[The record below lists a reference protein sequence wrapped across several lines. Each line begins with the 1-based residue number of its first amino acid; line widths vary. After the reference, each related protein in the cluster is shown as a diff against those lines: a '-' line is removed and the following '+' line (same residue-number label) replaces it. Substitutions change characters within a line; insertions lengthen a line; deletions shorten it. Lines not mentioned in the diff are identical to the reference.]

1 MNRDA
6 ATVLTGLDAA
16 REEIENHYRD
26 LHAHPELGMSE
37 HRTAALAATALRDYG
52 YQVTTGIAGTG
63 VTGVL
68 RNGPGPTVLLRAD
81 MDALPVREATGLPY
95 ASTATVDRNG
105 VAQPVMHACGHDV
118 HVACLLGSARLMA
131 AARHAWH
138 GTIIA
143 LFQPSEE
150 NGDGARAM
158 VADGLTDTIPAP
170 DVVLGQH
177 VLPYPAGTVGTCP
190 GPFLSAAD
198 SLRVTLHGR
207 GAHGSQPQASVDPV
221 VMAAM
226 CMLRLQTVVSRE
238 IAPTTPAVVTV
249 GSIHAGTGPNLI
261 PDDAVLEIN
270 VRTYEPQVREH
281 VLHAI
286 ERIVRA
292 ETAAAGAPREPEFEQ
307 ITAFPPTVNDPETTR
322 RVAAAF
328 ATAFGSDARALEPQ
342 TASEDISEIP
352 AAFGVPFTY
361 WGLGGTDPAA
371 FAAAAEKG
379 TLFQDIPVNHSSRF
393 APVPQPTLDTGVTA
407 LVVAALAWLGTRD
420 DQHRPATGNPPPGT
434 GQLRHDMGRSAT

>member
-95 ASTATVDRNG
+95 ASTATVDRDG

-158 VADGLTDTIPAP
+158 VADGLTRTIPAP

-226 CMLRLQTVVSRE
+226 CVLRLQTVVSRE

-307 ITAFPPTVNDPETTR
+307 ITAFPPTVNDPETTG

-328 ATAFGSDARALEPQ
+328 ATAFGSDARTLEPQ

-420 DQHRPATGNPPPGT
+420 D
-434 GQLRHDMGRSAT
+434 RH

>member
-68 RNGPGPTVLLRAD
+68 RNGPGATVLLRAD

-95 ASTATVDRNG
+95 ASTATVDRDG

-118 HVACLLGSARLMA
+118 HVACLLGAARLMA
-131 AARHAWH
+131 AARHTWH

-226 CMLRLQTVVSRE
+226 CVLRLQTVVSRE

-328 ATAFGSDARALEPQ
+328 ATAFGSDAHTLEPQ

-352 AAFGVPFTY
+352 AAFDVPFTY

-393 APVPQPTLDTGVTA
+393 APVLQPTLDTGVTA
-407 LVVAALAWLGTRD
+407 LVVAALAWLGTGD

>member
-16 REEIENHYRD
+16 RDEIENRYRD

-37 HRTAALAATALRDYG
+37 HRTAALAVTALRDYG
-52 YQVTTGIAGTG
+52 YDITTGIGGTG

-68 RNGPGPTVLLRAD
+68 HNGPGPTVLLRAD
-81 MDALPVREATGLPY
+81 MDALPVKEATGLPY
-95 ASTATVDRNG
+95 ASTATVDRDG
-105 VAQPVMHACGHDV
+105 DPQPVMHAC
-118 HVACLLGSARLMA
+118 LLGCARLMA
-131 AARHAWH
+131 EARHAWH

-158 VADGLTDTIPAP
+158 VADGLTEKIPAP

-226 CMLRLQTVVSRE
+226 CVLRLQTVVSRE
-238 IAPTTPAVVTV
+238 LAPTTRAVVTV

-270 VRTYEPQVREH
+270 IRTYEPQVREH
-281 VLHAI
+281 ILNAI

-292 ETAAAGAPREPEFEQ
+292 EATGAGAPREPEFER
-307 ITAFPPTVNDPETTR
+307 ITTFPATVNDPETTR

-328 ATAFGSDARALEPQ
+328 TTAFGAAAHTIEPQ

-371 FAAAAEKG
+371 FAEAVERG

-407 LVVAALAWLGTRD
+407 LVVAALAWLGTAD
-420 DQHRPATGNPPPGT
+420 DTGNPPPGT
-434 GQLRHDMGRSAT
+434 GQPRHDMGRSAT

>member
-95 ASTATVDRNG
+95 ASTATVDRDG

-226 CMLRLQTVVSRE
+226 CVLRLQTVVSRE

>member
-16 REEIENHYRD
+16 RDEIENHYRD
-26 LHAHPELGMSE
+26 LHAHPELGLHE
-37 HRTAALAATALRDYG
+37 HRTAGIVATALREYG
-52 YQVTTGIAGTG
+52 YDVTTAIGTTG

-81 MDALPVREATGLPY
+81 MDALPVKEATGLPY
-95 ASTATVDRNG
+95 ASTATVDRDG
-105 VAQPVMHACGHDV
+105 GAQPVMHACGHDV
-118 HVACLLGSARLMA
+118 HVSCLLGFARLMA
-131 AARHAWH
+131 EARHAWH
-138 GTIIA
+138 GTIVA

-158 VADGLTDTIPAP
+158 VDDGLASRIPAP

-198 SLRVTLHGR
+198 SIRVTLHGR
-207 GAHGSQPQASVDPV
+207 SAHGSQPQASVDPV

-226 CMLRLQTVVSRE
+226 CVVRLQTVVSRE
-238 IAPTTPAVVTV
+238 IAPTTRAVVTV
-249 GSIHAGTGPNLI
+249 GSIHAGSGPNLI

-270 VRTYEPQVREH
+270 VRTDEPEVREH
-281 VLHAI
+281 VLRAI

-292 ETAAAGAPREPEFEQ
+292 EATGAGAPREPEFER
-307 ITAFPPTVNDPETTR
+307 ITTFPPTVNDPETTR

-328 ATAFGSDARALEPQ
+328 DTAFGDGARTIEPQ

-371 FAAAAEKG
+371 VKKAVEKG
-379 TLFQDIPVNHSSRF
+379 TVAQDIPVNHSSRF
-393 APVPQPTLDTGVTA
+393 APVLQPTLDTGVKA
-407 LVVAALAWLGTRD
+407 LVVAALAWLGTGD
-420 DQHRPATGNPPPGT
+420 DKR
-434 GQLRHDMGRSAT
+434 

>member
-95 ASTATVDRNG
+95 ASTATVDRDG

-158 VADGLTDTIPAP
+158 VADGLTHTIPAP

-226 CMLRLQTVVSRE
+226 CVLRLQTVVSRE

-328 ATAFGSDARALEPQ
+328 ATAFGSDARTLEPQ

-420 DQHRPATGNPPPGT
+420 DRHRPATGNPPPGT
-434 GQLRHDMGRSAT
+434 GQPGHDMGRSAT

>member
-1 MNRDA
+1 MNRAA

-16 REEIENHYRD
+16 RAEIENHYRD

-37 HRTAALAATALRDYG
+37 HRTAALVATALRDYG
-52 YQVTTGIAGTG
+52 YDVTTGIAGTG

-68 RNGPGPTVLLRAD
+68 RNGPGPAVLLRAD
-81 MDALPVREATGLPY
+81 MDALPVEEATGLPY
-95 ASTATVDRNG
+95 ASTATVDRGG
-105 VAQPVMHACGHDV
+105 VPQPVMHACGHDI
-118 HVACLLGSARLMA
+118 HIACLLGSARLMA
-131 AARHAWH
+131 EARHAWH
-138 GTIIA
+138 GTIIT

-158 VADGLTDTIPAP
+158 VADGLTGKIPAP

-177 VLPYPAGTVGTCP
+177 VLPYPAGTIGTCP

-226 CMLRLQTVVSRE
+226 CVLRLQTVVSRE
-238 IAPTTPAVVTV
+238 IAPTTRAVVTV

-270 VRTYEPQVREH
+270 VRTYEPEVREH
-281 VLHAI
+281 VLNSI

-292 ETAAAGAPREPEFEQ
+292 EAAGAGAPREPEFER
-307 ITAFPPTVNDPETTR
+307 ITTFPPTVNDPETTR

-328 ATAFGSDARALEPQ
+328 ATAFGAAAHRIEPQ

-371 FAAAAEKG
+371 FAEAVEKG

-393 APVPQPTLDTGVTA
+393 APVLQPTLDTGVTA
-407 LVVAALAWLGTRD
+407 LVVAALAWLDPGD
-420 DQHRPATGNPPPGT
+420 DTGNPPAGT
-434 GQLRHDMGRSAT
+434 GQPGHDMERSAT